1 MAIIKREDLDKMIS
15 VTETLRALLKY
26 QDLPDWRTKWVKE
39 ALVNSQYVFDNL
51 EYQYLEDIKL
61 QSIKKQLS

>member
-61 QSIKKQLS
+61 ESIKKQLS

>member
-1 MAIIKREDLDKMIS
+1 MIS

-61 QSIKKQLS
+61 ESIKKQLS